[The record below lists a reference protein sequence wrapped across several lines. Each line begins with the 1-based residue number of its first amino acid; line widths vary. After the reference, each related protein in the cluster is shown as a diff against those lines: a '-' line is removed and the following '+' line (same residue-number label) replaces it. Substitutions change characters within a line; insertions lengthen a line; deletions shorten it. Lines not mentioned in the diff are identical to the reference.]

1 MVGFGISSPEQSKD
15 VASMSDGVVVGS
27 AIVDFISQNQNQE
40 NLKKLV
46 HDFVKPL
53 ADASKSD

>member
-1 MVGFGISSPEQSKD
+1 
-15 VASMSDGVVVGS
+15 MSDGVVVGS